1 MIDLEPPFR
10 RATPEDAAAMAELVN
25 FAGENLPSYL
35 WSKMAAP
42 GQSAWEF
49 GRLRAQREEGA
60 FSYRNTVI
68 AEAEDGRAAGCLIG
82 YPLPQRPEPIPPDL
96 PAMFVPLQEL
106 ETLAPGTWYVN
117 VLALYPEFRG
127 RGWGTRLLSIAD
139 RIAAD
144 LGAKGLSI
152 IVSDGN
158 SGARRLYERCGYRQ
172 TATRPMVK
180 EDWQSSG
187 TDWVLMVKKISGR
200 GEPAR

>member
-25 FAGENLPSYL
+25 FAGENLPVYL
-35 WSKMAAP
+35 WSKMAGP

-68 AEAEDGRAAGCLIG
+68 AEAEDGRVAGCLLG
-82 YPLPQRPEPIPPDL
+82 YPLPKQPEPIPSDL

-106 ETLAPGTWYVN
+106 ENLAPGTWYVN
-117 VLALYPEFRG
+117 VVALYPEFRG
-127 RGWGTRLLSIAD
+127 HGWGSRLLALAD

-144 LGAKGLSI
+144 LGLSGLSI

-158 SGARRLYERCGYRQ
+158 AGARRLYERCGYREA
-172 TATRPMVK
+172 ATRPMVK
-180 EDWQSSG
+180 EEWESSG
-187 TDWVLMVKKISGR
+187 SNWVLMVKGPSASRKLSG
-200 GEPAR
+200 